1 MHIRPED
8 GLLIHREFIQM
19 SVNETMVREILKQ
32 LHKIESV
39 KPEDFPALE
48 LYMDQVTTFIGS
60 KLSSCR
66 RYPDDKILTK
76 TMINN
81 YAKNRLLPA
90 PVKKKYSRNHILM
103 LILIYYFK
111 NVVSFS
117 EIETFFSPLSEKHF
131 AEGSVPELSELYR
144 EIFALEEDQRE
155 SLKKDVMEKFAIA
168 EKTFPDAPEEDREF
182 LRLYAFVCELAF
194 DVYIKKEMIE
204 LIADELRAEQSN
216 PRKR

>member
-1 MHIRPED
+1 MKKTNKERLQDLMAYVDRLTHIEPGAIPD
-8 GLLIHREFIQM
+8 IQ
-19 SVNETMVREILKQ
+19 
-32 LHKIESV
+32 
-39 KPEDFPALE
+39 
-48 LYMDQVTTFIGS
+48 LYMDQVTTFMNERLAGT
-60 KLSSCR
+60 R
-66 RYPDDKILTK
+66 HNTDEVVVTK

-117 EIETFFSPLSEKHF
+117 EIEALFSPLSQKHF

-144 EIFALEEDQRE
+144 EIFALEENQRE

-168 EKTFPDAPEEDREF
+168 EKTFPDVPEEDREF

-204 LIADELRAEQSN
+204 LLADELRAEQSI
-216 PRKR
+216 PSRKR

>member
-1 MHIRPED
+1 MKKTNKERLQDLMAYVDRLTHIEPGEIPD
-8 GLLIHREFIQM
+8 IQ
-19 SVNETMVREILKQ
+19 
-32 LHKIESV
+32 
-39 KPEDFPALE
+39 
-48 LYMDQVTTFIGS
+48 LYMDQVTTFMNERLAGT
-60 KLSSCR
+60 R
-66 RYPDDKILTK
+66 HDTDEVVVTK

-117 EIETFFSPLSEKHF
+117 EIEALFSPLSQKHF

-144 EIFALEEDQRE
+144 
-155 SLKKDVMEKFAIA
+155 
-168 EKTFPDAPEEDREF
+168 APEEDREF

-204 LIADELRAEQSN
+204 LLADELRTEQSI
-216 PRKR
+216 PSRKR

>member
-1 MHIRPED
+1 M
-8 GLLIHREFIQM
+8 
-19 SVNETMVREILKQ
+19 NERLAGTRHNTDEV
-32 LHKIESV
+32 V
-39 KPEDFPALE
+39 
-48 LYMDQVTTFIGS
+48 V
-60 KLSSCR
+60 
-66 RYPDDKILTK
+66 TK

-117 EIETFFSPLSEKHF
+117 EIEALFSPLSQKHF

-144 EIFALEEDQRE
+144 EIFALEENQRE

-204 LIADELRAEQSN
+204 LLSDELRKERH
-216 PRKR
+216 PDTRKH